1 MISVLYQGL
10 TEKSMHRAV
19 IIEKLLVFPPLLP
32 LVAKPNHC
40 MKGEAALAVGEKS
53 LFSSALG
60 DSGKSVI

>member
-1 MISVLYQGL
+1 
-10 TEKSMHRAV
+10 MHRAM